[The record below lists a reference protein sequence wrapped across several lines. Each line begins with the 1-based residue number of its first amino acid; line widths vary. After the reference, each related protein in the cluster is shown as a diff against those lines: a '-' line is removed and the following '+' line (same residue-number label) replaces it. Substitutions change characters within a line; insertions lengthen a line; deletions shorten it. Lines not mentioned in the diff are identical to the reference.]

1 MKNLYE
7 SVLASSLTEV
17 KILKN
22 DFLFSFLFTKLS
34 SLINNF
40 LDLLFA
46 TKSAKLAYFLK
57 CNNK

>member
-7 SVLASSLTEV
+7 AILASSLAEV

-22 DFLFSFLFTKLS
+22 DFLFSILSNKLS

-40 LDLLFA
+40 LDLFF
-46 TKSAKLAYFLK
+46 KQNRQY
-57 CNNK
+57 